1 MSGHS
6 KWATIKRSKGI
17 ADTKRGALFTKF
29 GHEIALAAREG
40 GADPDSNF
48 RLRLALDRARQIN
61 MPKENVERA
70 IARGTGELKGQEA
83 LQDAIFE
90 GYGPGGSAL
99 MVATL
104 SDNRNRTVSEIRR
117 AFERHGG
124 NLGADGC
131 VAWMFSRKG
140 QITLDVEGKDPDDAG
155 LVAIDAG
162 ALDVDV
168 EDSTM
173 QVYTDPKDLKLVQE
187 ALIKSKFSIVEA
199 QLAWVPQSIMQIGEK
214 DVVQTLRLVD
224 ALEELDD
231 VTQVY
236 NNIEITDEALARYQ
250 SEEAA

>member
-6 KWATIKRSKGI
+6 KWATIKRSKGL

-29 GHEIALAAREG
+29 GHEIAIAAREG

-48 RLRLALDRARQIN
+48 RLRLVLDRARQIN
-61 MPKENVERA
+61 MPKDNVERA
-70 IARGTGELKGQEA
+70 IARGTGELKGTAA
-83 LQDAIFE
+83 LEESIFE
-90 GYGPGGSAL
+90 GYGPGGSAI

-104 SDNRNRTVSEIRR
+104 SDNRNRTVSEVRR

-140 QITLDVEGKDPDDAG
+140 QVTIDAGDKDPDDVA

-168 EDSTM
+168 EDKTI
-173 QVYTDPKDLKLVQE
+173 QVYTDPKDLKLVQDT
-187 ALIKSKFSIVEA
+187 LHKNKYTIVEA
-199 QLAWVPQSIMQIGEK
+199 QLSWVPQSIMQIEEK

-236 NNIEITDEALARYQ
+236 NNIEITDAALARYE
-250 SEEAA
+250 SEAA

>member
-6 KWATIKRSKGI
+6 KWATIKRSKGL
-17 ADTKRGALFTKF
+17 ADTKRGALFTKL
-29 GHEIALAAREG
+29 GHEIAIAAREG
-40 GADPDSNF
+40 GPDPDGNF
-48 RLRLALDRARQIN
+48 RLRLVLDKARQAN
-61 MPKENVERA
+61 MPKDNVERA
-70 IARGTGELKGQEA
+70 IARGTGELKGTEA
-83 LQDAIFE
+83 LQESIFE
-90 GYGPGGSAL
+90 GYGPGGSAI

-104 SDNRNRTVSEIRR
+104 SDNRNRTVSDVRR
-117 AFERHGG
+117 TFERHGG

-140 QITLDVEGKDPDDAG
+140 QITVDLEGQDPDDAG

-173 QVYTDPKDLKLVQE
+173 QVYTDPKDLKYVQE
-187 ALIKSKFSIVEA
+187 ALIKNRFNVVEA
-199 QLAWVPQSIMQIGEK
+199 QLAWVPQSMMQLDEK
-214 DVVQTLRLVD
+214 DVVQTLKLVD

-236 NNIEITDEALARYQ
+236 NNIEITDEALSRYQ
-250 SEEAA
+250 SEAA